1 MHSFQRELNNN
12 QGELFTKKPHGT
24 ACQSK
29 DAKFIA
35 WQPMQSGEIVALF
48 NITNRK
54 HPSLWIDCYSGHPSQ
69 SAPSSSSNTSQTA
82 FILRSLSEFATT
94 LTRLKIED

>member
-1 MHSFQRELNNN
+1 MHSFRRELNNN

-54 HPSLWIDCYSGHPSQ
+54 HPSYGSTVTADTLRNLHLQVPPTPPKP
-69 SAPSSSSNTSQTA
+69 PSSFVA
-82 FILRSLSEFATT
+82 
-94 LTRLKIED
+94 

>member
-1 MHSFQRELNNN
+1 MHSFHHDLNKN

-24 ACQSK
+24 AYQSK

-54 HPSLWIDCYSGHPSQ
+54 HPSYGSTVTADTLRNLHLQVPPTPPKP
-69 SAPSSSSNTSQTA
+69 PSSFVA
-82 FILRSLSEFATT
+82 
-94 LTRLKIED
+94 

>member
-24 ACQSK
+24 AYQSK

-54 HPSLWIDCYSGHPSQ
+54 HPSYGSTVTADTLRNLHLQVPPTPPKP
-69 SAPSSSSNTSQTA
+69 PSSFVA
-82 FILRSLSEFATT
+82 
-94 LTRLKIED
+94 